1 MDVEVETTMGP
12 AGRCS
17 NHAGEVL
24 AGWHGEAGIALDHA
38 AHVQQLN
45 SIVPV

>member
-1 MDVEVETTMGP
+1 MDVEAETIVDP

-17 NHAGEVL
+17 KHAGEVL
-24 AGWHGEAGIALDHA
+24 AGWHGEAGIAQDHT